1 MTKTGRIEVPF
12 GGQNL
17 IIETGKM
24 AKQANGAVTLMCGGT
39 VILVTVCMSRKP
51 KQGVDFF
58 PLMVEYQEKTYSAG
72 RIPGGFFK
80 REGRPTQK
88 EILTSRLVDRPLRPL
103 FPEGFYNEVQI
114 TATVLSSDGE
124 NDPDILAVVGA
135 SLAAHISDIPFDG
148 PVGAVRVGCVN
159 GEFVLNPT
167 YAQREQ
173 SEFDLV
179 VAGLKD
185 GVVMMEG
192 EANEVPEAKIAQAI
206 RYGFEQLQPVLKAQN
221 DFREQVGVEKT
232 DVPLFQ
238 SPEELKTKIA
248 QLTKGR
254 LTEIYNIDEK
264 EQREE
269 ALGILL
275 DEVIAD
281 MSAFEEYK
289 INDRAVTASDIKL
302 IFDQI
307 EYDEVRRLIFEEG
320 KRADG
325 RGIKDI
331 REISAEVTL
340 LPRTHGSSLFT
351 RGQTQSLGVVTLGTR
366 KDEQMVEAL
375 DGLSYNNFMLHYNF
389 PSFSVGE
396 TKPMR
401 GPGRREIGHGALAA
415 KALRAVMPPKEKF
428 PYTVRIVSEIL
439 ESNGSSSMASV
450 CSGSL
455 SLMDAGV
462 PVAGAVAG
470 ISIGLVTRGKDWRL
484 LTDIMGL
491 EDHFGDMDFKIA
503 GTDKGVTAI
512 QLDIKIKNIALD
524 ILEKGIAQ
532 AKEARGIILQKM
544 NAAIARPKDDIS
556 KYAPRIVTVQIPP
569 DKIGEVIGPGGKTIK
584 KIIELTGVES
594 IDIEDDGKVLIASTS
609 NESAQRALQYV
620 SGLVETPVIGKIYD
634 AEVVKIANFGAFC
647 EFLPGKQGLVHVSE
661 LSDKYV
667 KDVNQA
673 VKVGDRFKVKVIE
686 IDEMRRV
693 NLSKKQAEQAAA
705 PSL

>member
-17 IIETGKM
+17 IIETGKL
-24 AKQANGAVTLMCGGT
+24 AKQANGAVTVACGGT
-39 VILVTVCMSRKP
+39 VVLVTVCMSKKP
-51 KQGVDFF
+51 REGVDFF

-88 EILTSRLVDRPLRPL
+88 EILTSRLIDRPLRPL

-124 NDPDILAVVGA
+124 NDPDILAIVGA

-148 PVGAVRVGCVN
+148 PVGAVRVGCIN

-167 YAQREQ
+167 YAQREE

-179 VAGLKD
+179 VAGLKE

-192 EANEVPEAKIAQAI
+192 AANEVPEAKIMEAI
-206 RYGFEQLQPVLKAQN
+206 RYGFDHLQPILKIQN
-221 DFREQVGVEKT
+221 DFRKQVGIEKV
-232 DVPLFQ
+232 DVVLFK
-238 SPEELKTKIA
+238 SSEELKQKIA
-248 QLTKGR
+248 QMTKGR

-275 DEVIAD
+275 DEVIGD
-281 MSAFEEYK
+281 MSVFEGYK
-289 INDRAVTASDIKL
+289 INDRKVTPSDIKL

-325 RGIKDI
+325 RGLKDI
-331 REISAEVTL
+331 REISAEAGI

-415 KALRAVMPPKEKF
+415 KALRAVMPLKEKF

-462 PVAGAVAG
+462 PVSSAVAG
-470 ISIGLVTRGKDWRL
+470 ISIGLVTQGKDWRL

-512 QLDIKIKNIALD
+512 QLDIKIKNIALE

-532 AKEARGIILQKM
+532 AKEARVIILQKM
-544 NAAIARPKDDIS
+544 NAVIARPKDDIS
-556 KYAPRIVTVQIPP
+556 KYAPRIVIVQIPP

-584 KIIELTGVES
+584 KIIEETGVES
-594 IDIEDDGKVLIASTS
+594 IDIEDDGRVLIASTDT
-609 NESAQRALQYV
+609 ESAQKALRYV
-620 SGLVETPVIGKIYD
+620 SGLVEVPVIGKIYD

-661 LSDKYV
+661 LSDQYV

-686 IDEMRRV
+686 VDEMKRV
-693 NLSKKQAEQAAA
+693 NLSKKQAEKAAS

>member
-24 AKQANGAVTLMCGGT
+24 AKQSNGAVTLTCGGT
-39 VILVTVCMSRKP
+39 VILATVCISRKP
-51 KQGVDFF
+51 REGVDFF

-124 NDPDILAVVGA
+124 NDPDILAVIGA

-148 PVGAVRVGCVN
+148 PVGAVRVGSIN

-192 EANEVPEAKIAQAI
+192 EANEVPEAKIVEAI
-206 RYGFEQLQPVLKAQN
+206 RYGFDHLQPILKAQN
-221 DFREQVGVEKT
+221 DFREQVGIEKT
-232 DVPLFQ
+232 AVPLFQ
-238 SPEELKTKIA
+238 PSEELKKKIA

-275 DEVIAD
+275 DEVIGD
-281 MSAFEEYK
+281 MSAFEGFK
-289 INDRAVTASDIKL
+289 INDRAVTPSNIKL

-325 RGIKDI
+325 RGLKDI
-331 REISAEVTL
+331 REIGVEAGI

-366 KDEQMVEAL
+366 KDEQMIEAL

-415 KALRAVMPPKEKF
+415 KALRAVMPSKEKF

-462 PVAGAVAG
+462 PVANAVAG

-512 QLDIKIKNIALD
+512 QLDIKIKNIALE

-544 NAAIARPKDDIS
+544 NAVIARPKDDIS
-556 KYAPRIVTVQIPP
+556 KYAPRIVIVQIPP

-584 KIIELTGVES
+584 KIIEETGVES
-594 IDIEDDGKVLIASTS
+594 IDIEDDGRVLIASTS
-609 NESAQRALQYV
+609 NESAQKALRYV
-620 SGLVETPVIGKIYD
+620 SGLVEAPVIGKIYD

-693 NLSKKQAEQAAA
+693 NLSKKQAEQAAS

>member
-24 AKQANGAVTLMCGGT
+24 AKQANGAVTLTCGGT

-206 RYGFEQLQPVLKAQN
+206 RYAFDQLQPVLKAQN
-221 DFREQVGVEKT
+221 DFREQVGIEKT

-281 MSAFEEYK
+281 MSVFEEYK
-289 INDRAVTASDIKL
+289 INDRAVAASDIKL

-331 REISAEVTL
+331 RGIGAEVNI

-544 NAAIARPKDDIS
+544 NAVIARPKDDIS

-620 SGLVETPVIGKIYD
+620 NGLVEVPVIGKIYD

-693 NLSKKQAEQAAA
+693 NLSKKQAEQTAA

>member
-24 AKQANGAVTLMCGGT
+24 AKQANGAVTVACGGT
-39 VILVTVCMSRKP
+39 VVLATVCMSKKP
-51 KQGVDFF
+51 REGVDFF

-88 EILTSRLVDRPLRPL
+88 EILTSRLIDRPLRPL

-124 NDPDILAVVGA
+124 NDPDILAIVGA
-135 SLAAHISDIPFDG
+135 SMAAHISDVPFDG

-167 YAQREQ
+167 YAQREE

-192 EANEVPEAKIAQAI
+192 EANEISEAKIAQAI
-206 RYGFEQLQPVLKAQN
+206 RYGFDQLQPVLKAQN
-221 DFREQVGVEKT
+221 DLCKQIGIEKT
-232 DVPLFQ
+232 DVTLFQ
-238 SPEELKTKIA
+238 SSEELKKKIA

-264 EQREE
+264 ERREE

-275 DEVIAD
+275 DEVIGG
-281 MSAFEEYK
+281 MSAFAGFK
-289 INDRAVTASDIKL
+289 INDTEVTSSDIKL

-325 RGIKDI
+325 RGLKDI
-331 REISAEVTL
+331 REISAEAGI

-462 PVAGAVAG
+462 PVSSAVAG

-512 QLDIKIKNIALD
+512 QLDIKIKNIALE

-544 NAAIARPKDDIS
+544 NAVIARPKDDIS
-556 KYAPRIVTVQIPP
+556 KYAPRIVVVQIPP

-584 KIIELTGVES
+584 KIIEETGVES

-609 NESAQRALQYV
+609 NESAQKALHYV
-620 SGLVETPVIGKIYD
+620 NGLVEVPVIGKIYD

-693 NLSKKQAEQAAA
+693 NLSRKQAEKAAS

>member
-1 MTKTGRIEVPF
+1 MTKIGRIEVPF

-17 IIETGKM
+17 IIETGKL
-24 AKQANGAVTLMCGGT
+24 AKQANGAVTVTCGGT
-39 VILVTVCMSRKP
+39 VVLVTACMSRKP
-51 KQGVDFF
+51 KEGVDFF

-88 EILTSRLVDRPLRPL
+88 EILTSRLIDRPLRPL
-103 FPEGFYNEVQI
+103 FPEGFYNEVQV

-124 NDPDILAVVGA
+124 NDPDVLAIIGA

-148 PVGAVRVGCVN
+148 PVGAVRVGSVN

-179 VAGLKD
+179 VVGLKD
-185 GVVMMEG
+185 GIVMIEG
-192 EANEVPEAKIAQAI
+192 EANEIPEAKIIEAM
-206 RYGFEQLQPVLKAQN
+206 RYAFKELQPVINAQN
-221 DFREQVGVEKT
+221 DFRKQVGTEKT
-232 DVPLFQ
+232 EVVLFK
-238 SPEELKTKIA
+238 SPEGLKNKVA
-248 QLTKGR
+248 KMTKGR

-275 DEVIAD
+275 DEVIGD
-281 MSAFEEYK
+281 MSVFEGDK
-289 INDRAVTASDIKL
+289 ISEREVTKADIKL
-302 IFDQI
+302 IFDQV
-307 EYDEVRRLIFEEG
+307 EYDEVRRLIFEDG

-325 RGIKDI
+325 RGLKDI
-331 REISAEVTL
+331 REISAEVNIL
-340 LPRTHGSSLFT
+340 ARTHGSSLFT

-462 PVAGAVAG
+462 PVSSAVAG
-470 ISIGLVTRGKDWRL
+470 ISIGLVTQGKDWRL

-512 QLDIKIKNIALD
+512 QLDIKIKNIALE

-532 AKEARGIILQKM
+532 AKEARVIILQKM
-544 NAAIARPKDDIS
+544 NAVIAQPKDDIS

-584 KIIELTGVES
+584 KIIEATGVES
-594 IDIEDDGKVLIASTS
+594 IDIEDDGKVLIASTD
-609 NESAQRALQYV
+609 NESAQKALRYV
-620 SGLVETPVIGKIYD
+620 NGLVEVPVIGNIYD

-667 KDVNQA
+667 KDVNSA

-693 NLSKKQAEQAAA
+693 NLSKKQAEQAAS
-705 PSL
+705 PSH

>member
-1 MTKTGRIEVPF
+1 MTKIGRIEVPF

-24 AKQANGAVTLMCGGT
+24 AKQANGAVTLTCGGT
-39 VILVTVCMSRKP
+39 VILVTVCMSKKP
-51 KQGVDFF
+51 REGVDFF

-88 EILTSRLVDRPLRPL
+88 EILTSRLIDRPLRPL

-124 NDPDILAVVGA
+124 NDPDVLAVIGA
-135 SLAAHISDIPFDG
+135 SLAAHISDVPFDG
-148 PVGAVRVGCVN
+148 PVGAVRVGSIN

-179 VAGLKD
+179 IAGLKD

-192 EANEVPEAKIAQAI
+192 EANEVPEAKIVEAI
-206 RYGFEQLQPVLKAQN
+206 RYGFDHLQPILKAQN
-221 DFREQVGVEKT
+221 DFRKQVGIEKV
-232 DVPLFQ
+232 DVVLFK
-238 SPEELKTKIA
+238 SPEELKKKIA
-248 QLTKGR
+248 QMTKGR
-254 LTEIYNIDEK
+254 LTDIYNIDEK

-275 DEVIAD
+275 DEVIGD
-281 MSAFEEYK
+281 MSAFEEFK
-289 INDRAVTASDIKL
+289 INDRTVTASDIKL

-325 RGIKDI
+325 RGVKDI
-331 REISAEVTL
+331 RAINAEVSI

-351 RGQTQSLGVVTLGTR
+351 RGQTQSLGVITLGTR

-415 KALRAVMPPKEKF
+415 KALRAVMPTKDKF

-462 PVAGAVAG
+462 PITSAVAG
-470 ISIGLVTRGKDWRL
+470 ISIGLVTQGKDSRL

-532 AKEARGIILQKM
+532 AKEARVIILQKM
-544 NAAIARPKDDIS
+544 NAVIARPKDDIS

-584 KIIELTGVES
+584 KIIEETGVES

-609 NESAQRALQYV
+609 NESAQKALRYV
-620 SGLVETPVIGKIYD
+620 NGLVEVPVIGKIYD
-634 AEVVKIANFGAFC
+634 AEVVKITNFGAFC

-667 KDVNQA
+667 KDVNSA

-693 NLSKKQAEQAAA
+693 NLSKKQAEQAAS